1 MPIIEQSVRY
11 RTAGC
16 CCVTV
21 CDIGLNLYACCTAF
35 MTFHTVSV
43 EYTNPARLAQVLI
56 RSVSSAPL
64 KRGLANMQS
73 LAITHI
79 RLWARDRLFGT

>member
-1 MPIIEQSVRY
+1 
-11 RTAGC
+11 
-16 CCVTV
+16 
-21 CDIGLNLYACCTAF
+21 